1 MPTTYINDA
10 GKRIKR
16 LIELKAKNVDPSD
29 LYRMDAFAAE
39 VKAFA
44 AKAES
49 GSHTAYAALK
59 KAVGLPENEEFRIKE
74 TELPKNPA
82 DLEPEEEY
90 IQRALAN
97 RPEILEVK
105 KGAKP
110 RENWLTPPKPTCIP
124 PFLPP
129 P

>member
-1 MPTTYINDA
+1 MKLGGRPGNGERNKVVLNVKELYYAYLIALQGKNAARDADRYINDA
-10 GKRIKR
+10 GRRIKR

-59 KAVGLPENEEFRIKE
+59 KADRIARK
-74 TELPKNPA
+74 
-82 DLEPEEEY
+82 
-90 IQRALAN
+90 
-97 RPEILEVK
+97 
-105 KGAKP
+105 
-110 RENWLTPPKPTCIP
+110 
-124 PFLPP
+124 
-129 P
+129 